1 MKIYL
6 NDKWFFT
13 ENVTDQFLSGPPG
26 KAVPAGAVP
35 VRIPHTVR
43 ELPYNYF
50 DESLY
55 QMLSGYSRK
64 LFVDSAWK
72 GKTLILHFEAVA
84 HSAYVSVNGTPA
96 AEHHCGYTAFEA
108 DVTNLVRY
116 GEENDL
122 RVLCD
127 SRESQ
132 DIPPFGFVIDYM
144 TYGGIYR
151 DVWLE
156 VKDPVYL
163 KDCFVKPVINGAP
176 SDDTL
181 CSPDP
186 SFSGV
191 VETEI
196 RIAGQAVNPDDLLI
210 RQEIRPLPIFS
221 GPESAADG
229 SGPGSAAEAGPASE
243 SAPASTAPSAAGTVF
258 ADIAL
263 SDLPWQRREYD
274 GKIPGRAGLTE
285 SVFYLTVPVKKIRFW
300 SPESPALYQVT
311 TKLFRR
317 APEPVLLDEYSVR
330 TGFRQIR
337 FDAGGFYLNGK
348 KYKLRGLNRHQSYP
362 YTGYAMPDSVQQDD
376 ADILKFEL
384 GLNAVRTSHYPQSQ
398 AFVDR
403 CDEIGLLVFTE
414 IPGWQHI
421 GGDAWKTQAVRNTV
435 EMVEQYR
442 NHPSIFLWGVRINE
456 SLDDDAF
463 YELTNMTAHALDPT
477 RPTGGVR
484 YIKNSHLLED
494 VYTYNDFSHS
504 GANAGCEKK
513 RSVTSDPDKGYLI
526 SEYNGH
532 MYPTKAFDS
541 ELHRAAHLLRHAR
554 VLNDVIG
561 EEDIA
566 GCFGWCMADYNT
578 HRDFGSGD
586 RICYHGVLDMFRNPK
601 PAAAVYASFRK
612 DAPVLE
618 LTSRMEI
625 GEHPAGNIGEI
636 YAVTNAEKIRMY
648 KNDVLIRE
656 YDTRADSAYPNLP
669 GGPVPITDFIGECL
683 ETQEHYPHR
692 QAELAKDIL
701 NHAAIYGFQHLPPK
715 ILTKAGLLVVR
726 YGMKYEDAYALYS
739 KYVGSWGDT
748 SSEYRFEAVTGGK
761 VVKTVTLSAC
771 TALHLCASAD
781 HTVLT
786 EGKTY
791 DVAAVRLSVRDQ
803 NGNVLPFYQGALSAS
818 VEGPASLIGPSLIIL
833 RGGLGGT
840 YLKTTGE
847 EGPVTLTLS
856 DPQLGNTV
864 LRFEVKRTENLQ

>member
-1 MKIYL
+1 MKYYL
-6 NDKWFFT
+6 NDLWYFT
-13 ENVTDQFLSGPPG
+13 ENVTEQFPSQ
-26 KAVPAGAVP
+26 PAGALTADGAVP

-43 ELPYNYF
+43 ELPYDYF

-55 QMLSGYSRK
+55 QMLSGYRRA
-64 LFVDSAWK
+64 LFIDRTWQ

-84 HSAYVSVNGTPA
+84 HSAYVYVNGVQA

-108 DVTNLVRY
+108 DITDLVRY

-132 DIPPFGFVIDYM
+132 DIPPFGFVVDYM

-156 VKDPVYL
+156 VKNPVYL
-163 KDCFVKPVINGAP
+163 KDCFVKPVISEHFSEND
-176 SDDTL
+176 SLSTD
-181 CSPDP
+181 SPIY
-186 SFSGV
+186 GV

-196 RIAGQAVNPDDLLI
+196 RIAGQDVDPSDLI
-210 RQEIRPLPIFS
+210 VRQEIRLLPPLSASASAPEAS
-221 GPESAADG
+221 AYPAPVPESITETGPVPSPAAVI
-229 SGPGSAAEAGPASE
+229 SAEIP
-243 SAPASTAPSAAGTVF
+243 
-258 ADIAL
+258 L

-274 GKIPGRAGLTE
+274 GKAPGNAGLAE
-285 SVFYLTVPVKKIRFW
+285 SIFILTLPAGLIRLW
-300 SPESPALYQVT
+300 SPESPVLYQVT
-311 TKLFRR
+311 TRLLKRG
-317 APEPVLLDEYSVR
+317 PEPVLLDEHTVR
-330 TGFRQIR
+330 AGFRQIR
-337 FDAGGFYLNGK
+337 FAADGFYLNGS
-348 KYKLRGLNRHQSYP
+348 KYKIRGLNRHQSYP
-362 YTGYAMPDSVQQDD
+362 YAGYAMPDSVQKND
-376 ADILKFEL
+376 ADILKYEL

-398 AFVDR
+398 AFIDR

-421 GGDAWKTQAVRNTV
+421 GGDAWKTQAHRNTV
-435 EMVEQYR
+435 DMVEQYR

-456 SLDDDAF
+456 SMDDDAF
-463 YELTNMTAHALDPT
+463 YELTNLTAHVLDPT

-504 GANAGCEKK
+504 GENRGCDPKK
-513 RSVTSDPDKGYLI
+513 SVTSDPEKAYLI
-526 SEYNGH
+526 TEYNGH
-532 MYPTKAFDS
+532 MFPTKAFDS
-541 ELHRAAHLLRHAR
+541 EIHRTSHLLRHAR
-554 VLNDVIG
+554 VLNDVAG

-566 GCFGWCMADYNT
+566 GSFGWCMADYNT

-618 LTSRMEI
+618 ITSRMEI
-625 GEHPAGNIGEI
+625 GEHPAGNFGEI
-636 YAVTNAEKIRMY
+636 FAVTNAEKVRMY

-656 YDTRADSAYPNLP
+656 YDARTDSAYPNLP
-669 GGPVPITDFIGECL
+669 GGPIPITDFVGNQL
-683 ETQEHYPHR
+683 EEAEQFPHR
-692 QAELAKDIL
+692 QAELAKDVL
-701 NHAAIYGFQHLPPK
+701 NHAAVYGFDHLPPK

-739 KYVGSWGDT
+739 KYIGNWGEAAA
-748 SSEYRFEAVTGGK
+748 EYRFEAVTDGT
-761 VVKTVTLSAC
+761 VLKTVNLSAC
-771 TALHLCASAD
+771 TAARLSAEAD
-781 HTVLT
+781 HTALT

-791 DVAAVRLSVRDQ
+791 DVAAVRLSARDQ
-803 NGNVLPFYQGALSAS
+803 NGNVLPFFHDAVIAS
-818 VEGPASLIGPSLIIL
+818 VEGPAELIGPSAVIL
-833 RGGLGGT
+833 RGGFGGT
-840 YLKTTGE
+840 YLKTTGG

-856 DPQLGNTV
+856 NPQLGKTV
-864 LRFEVKRTENLQ
+864 LSFTVTRSPAP